1 MGSDSG
7 TAAKQNL
14 SQSQLGVLIMK
25 IIYLVIVT
33 GFALIMASPGYTAS
47 TESEES
53 TDSSAGMEMNEDKC
67 GMMEGM
73 HGKKKMH
80 EGMMGHHMMRSGVS
94 PVTIMIQPGVM
105 PMMGHGTMNQGAYDG
120 HKDHGM
126 KKEKRKQRQKMMKAH
141 MERMEQRLANIEDLL
156 RELVE
161 LQSQN

>member
-1 MGSDSG
+1 
-7 TAAKQNL
+7 
-14 SQSQLGVLIMK
+14 MK

-33 GFALIMASPGYTAS
+33 GFMLITASAGNTAS
-47 TESEES
+47 TVSEES

-73 HGKKKMH
+73 HGKEKMH

-105 PMMGHGTMNQGAYDG
+105 PMMGHGTMKQGAHDG

-126 KKEKRKQRQKMMKAH
+126 KKEKRKQSRKMMKAH